1 MPTTEL
7 AGLLGV
13 LRITIKLN
21 LQKAFS
27 NWEEENE
34 QNEYIIF
41 AMIGVRAWLSD
52 VISTKRCQVCV
63 ICLIS

>member
-1 MPTTEL
+1 MSTTEL

-13 LRITIKLN
+13 LRITIKLT

-27 NWEEENE
+27 NCEEENE

-52 VISTKRCQVCV
+52 VISTK
-63 ICLIS
+63 